1 MNTAWS
7 RQCWW
12 SILGIVCGLVGNT
25 AFTMPAFAQDA
36 EDSPAVTN
44 EMPNYD
50 GAIEFF
56 QKRIK
61 NQPRSHSNYVMLAQR
76 YSRKARETGAEE
88 CYALAEEALKKAL
101 EIAPKDPSARL
112 SMSGVLSFRHQFA
125 AALKL
130 AEEVSAEFPEELD
143 FLASVHDA
151 QVGLGDDAAA
161 GKSLAELV
169 KRSKGPMVGLW
180 VRQAHYAEL
189 HGQDDEALKLLQQ
202 ATALVLEAAGDYRA
216 PSVVWYQMRLGHQLL
231 EMGKIKEAAT
241 QFEDAYNGLPKYFL
255 AVSGLAEARA
265 AQGRFDDSL
274 KLYARTIE
282 LAPDPIF
289 HMAVGDI
296 HTKLGQTDKAKAAYA
311 TAEKTILDSGA
322 TPAEYSRELSLFYS
336 ERGLQPKKAVELAR
350 TDLTFRHDIFGYD
363 ALAWALY
370 RDGQFEEAA
379 KASQQALRTGSRNAK
394 LHYHAGMIE
403 HRLGHPDAARKH
415 LTHAVTHHPAF
426 SVLDADIARQ
436 TLKELSK

>member
-1 MNTAWS
+1 MNAVGS
-7 RQCWW
+7 RRLFCPT
-12 SILGIVCGLVGNT
+12 IGFLLGCLLVT
-25 AFTMPAFAQDA
+25 TLLAEKLSADDQEVVFA
-36 EDSPAVTN
+36 N
-44 EMPNYD
+44 EMPNYESP
-50 GAIEFF
+50 IEMFR
-56 QKRIK
+56 KRIELR
-61 NQPRSHSNYVMLAQR
+61 PEDPANYLQLAQR
-76 YSRKARETGAEE
+76 YTRKARETGAEE
-88 CYALAEEALKKAL
+88 CYALAEQSLIKALKINRKNP
-101 EIAPKDPSARL
+101 EARL
-112 SMSGVLSFRHQFA
+112 AMAGVLGFRHQFA
-125 AALKL
+125 EGLKL
-130 AEEVSAEFPEELD
+130 AEEVLAESPENLD
-143 FLASVHDA
+143 ALAAVHDA
-151 QVGLGDDAAA
+151 QMGLGDDVAA

-169 KRSKGPMVGLW
+169 KRVDGPLPALW
-180 VRQAHYAEL
+180 VRQAHFAEL
-189 HGQDDEALKLLQQ
+189 HGQDEEALKL
-202 ATALVLEAAGDYRA
+202 VKRCIPVSLEGNGDYRS
-216 PSVVWYQMRLGHQLL
+216 PGILWYQLRLGHQLL
-231 EMGKIKEAAT
+231 EMGQVEPAVAE
-241 QFEDAYNGLPKYFL
+241 FDDAVKRLPKYFL
-255 AVSGLAEARA
+255 AVAALAEGRA
-265 AQGRFDDSL
+265 AQGRFDEAL

-289 HMAVGDI
+289 YMAVGDI

-379 KASQQALRTGSRNAK
+379 KASQQALRTGSRHAK

-403 HRLGHPDAARKH
+403 HRLGHTDAARKH
-415 LTHAVTHHPAF
+415 LTHAVTHNPAF